1 MDKSIGIG
9 DSVPST
15 RKRTSMNTIRPG
27 LASAGENL
35 IPSPI
40 TTGCARETENITVRK
55 KIDKIANI
63 LKRPIFL
70 PPFGFYNL

>member
-40 TTGCARETENITVRK
+40 TTGCAEDRENMRVRK
-55 KIDKIANI
+55 KIDKITDM
-63 LKRPIFL
+63 LKRLIFY
-70 PPFGFYNL
+70 PSF